1 MTVRLVM
8 AAAVVPDDREL
19 DREAGA
25 ACGAPCVGG
34 RRVQLVPAVVAGTE
48 AELVEQ
54 FRVALR
60 QAVAARNDGYDWV
73 DVVVPLGDV
82 PLNVSVGPPGAA

>member
-8 AAAVVPDDREL
+8 AAAVVPDGREL
-19 DREAGA
+19 DRGAGA

-34 RRVQLVPAVVAGTE
+34 RRVQLIPAVVAGTE
-48 AELVEQ
+48 EELVEQ
-54 FRVALR
+54 FRAGLR

-82 PLNVSVGPPGAA
+82 PLNVYAAPPRTA